1 MSVKWNS
8 FFHKFVFSKPSN
20 SMRRTCL
27 IMLLMCLSI
36 TMMAQREWT
45 VKTVPNTRLQSND
58 IHVSAPDDFLSDSIE
73 MTINTALCAIRDKA
87 DVFLVT
93 LASIGDAEPKPFA
106 TELLNYW
113 GIGDKNTDNGVLL
126 LFVEDQHALE
136 FETGYGT
143 EEILTDARCQQIFT
157 KTIVPFFRNGDYEG
171 GLCAGVADIVEMYNG
186 EIPAGL
192 TTTLPSNYDSNGSDE
207 SDDFSTLFM
216 VFALV
221 MFAMPCVGF
230 FYWLSKRKKETRLD
244 SELYQSSEESGT
256 TYIDYSKTAWSGSP
270 WEGKG
275 CLGALTLGFSIYVI
289 VFIVII
295 FMPFRFYGLEE
306 ENHLDWVAGV
316 TLFLYLTWVCF
327 RQNHL
332 VLKKA
337 DTLAKQLIKPKEIYE
352 TAFKHTANK
361 IAMWMAP
368 WLGVVYYKILK
379 SRIEHSSEF
388 QCPTCGQSMSR
399 HGGFQLPESH
409 ECETKIKALK
419 FTPYRCQNGHEFVMK
434 EKGSLYDEYQT
445 CSKCGAYTLKLTKS
459 ETLVKADYSHDGKKE
474 EVYECQHCG
483 NTLTK
488 TVLIPKLVHYSSS
501 SSGSSYSSSSSRSYS
516 SHSSSHSSGG
526 SFGGGR
532 SGGGGYSGRW

>member
-1 MSVKWNS
+1 MKRLTLLLILFSL
-8 FFHKFVFSKPSN
+8 VFN
-20 SMRRTCL
+20 AVADRT
-27 IMLLMCLSI
+27 
-36 TMMAQREWT
+36 WT
-45 VKTVPNTRLQSND
+45 VRSVPNTRLQSND
-58 IHVSAPDDFLSDSIE
+58 IHVSDPDGFLSDSAE
-73 MTINTALCAIRDKA
+73 MRINTALCTIRDKA

-136 FETGYGT
+136 FETGYGA
-143 EEILTDARCQQIFT
+143 EETLTDARCQRIFT
-157 KTIVPFFRNGDYEG
+157 KTIVPFFREGDYEG
-171 GLCAGVADIVEMYNG
+171 GLCAGVADIVEVYGG
-186 EIPAGL
+186 EIPMGL

-207 SDDFSTLFM
+207 SGDYSTLFG
-216 VFALV
+216 VFVLL
-221 MFAMPCVGF
+221 MFAMPWVGF
-230 FYWLSKRKKETRLD
+230 FYWLRNRKKGTRLD
-244 SELYQSSEESGT
+244 SELYQSSEESGV
-256 TYIDYSKTAWSGSP
+256 TYIDYIKTAWSGSP

-275 CLGALTLGFSIYVI
+275 CLGALMLGFSIYVI
-289 VFIVII
+289 VFIVIV
-295 FMPFRFYGLEE
+295 FMAFRFHDLEE
-306 ENHLDWVAGV
+306 ENYLDWVSGV
-316 TLFLYLTWVCF
+316 SLFLYLTWVCF
-327 RQNHL
+327 CQSHR

-337 DTLAKQLIKPKEIYE
+337 DTLAKQSIKPKEIYE
-352 TAFKHTANK
+352 TAFKHKANK

-399 HGGFQLPESH
+399 HDGFHLPEAH

-434 EKGSLYDEYQT
+434 EKGSLYDKFQT
-445 CSKCGAYTLKLTKS
+445 CSKCGAYTLKLAKS
-459 ETLVKADYSHDGKKE
+459 ETLDKADYSHDGKKE

-488 TVLIPKLVHYSSS
+488 TVVIPKLVHYSSS
-501 SSGSSYSSSSSRSYS
+501 SSGSSYGSSSSRSYS